1 MTLTTPIEQASAVP
15 LRVHRDQTIE
25 VCLITSMGRGR
36 WIFPKG
42 VVDPGETHI
51 ITAHKE
57 AREEAGV
64 EGKILEPSLGQY
76 RDSKWNAALSI
87 TVFAMAVERIHDNWP
102 EQGLRR
108 RKWASLDEARELVT
122 DPALREML
130 DLAVRRFRD
139 EW

>member
-15 LRVHRDQTIE
+15 LRFDRDQAIE

-64 EGKILEPSLGQY
+64 EGRILEPSLGQY
-76 RDSKWNAALSI
+76 QDSKWNAALSI
-87 TVFAMAVERIHDNWP
+87 TVFTMAVERTHDHWP

-108 RKWASLDEARELVT
+108 RRWVPFDEAKELVT
-122 DPALREML
+122 DPALLEML
-130 DLAVRRFRD
+130 DLAVRRFR
-139 EW
+139 EE